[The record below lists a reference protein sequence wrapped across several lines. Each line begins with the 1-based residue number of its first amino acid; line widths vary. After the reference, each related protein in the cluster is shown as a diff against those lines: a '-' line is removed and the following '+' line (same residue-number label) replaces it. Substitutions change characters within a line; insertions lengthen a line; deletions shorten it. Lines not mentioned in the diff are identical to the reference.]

1 MLRPTT
7 IPAFFDPALILPIA
21 NLPGHLSPATL
32 SAFFD
37 PALLTEIK
45 GHSGCYGGP
54 VPYKTTGYL
63 EGAGGYIMLGQ
74 LGKEV
79 TYDFAFMQRQ
89 LFKYSGIGVSDA
101 AAGVGYAEYFGFAN
115 GFRSNVEISTDYRG
129 PFILVPGGVSGTIPP
144 FADIGIGLGIG
155 GVAFSA
161 PNGSI
166 YGTSFYLGI
175 NLAGD
180 PLPFIDIGVA
190 YVTYEAEPP
199 INPPPYFNAD
209 GTVDL
214 TRLVRDIRSGT
225 DSPWRTGALAS
236 IQWIARDIAISS
248 ATYLAKVHDEIY
260 VNSSL

>member
-1 MLRPTT
+1 
-7 IPAFFDPALILPIA
+7 
-21 NLPGHLSPATL
+21 
-32 SAFFD
+32 
-37 PALLTEIK
+37 
-45 GHSGCYGGP
+45 
-54 VPYKTTGYL
+54 
-63 EGAGGYIMLGQ
+63 MLGQ

-79 TYDFAFMQRQ
+79 TYDFAAMQRQ

-101 AAGVGYAEYFGFAN
+101 VAGVGYTEYLGFAN
-115 GFRSNVEISTDYRG
+115 GFRSNIEISTDYRG
-129 PFILVPGGVSGTIPP
+129 PFILVSVGGSGTIPP
-144 FADIGIGLGIG
+144 VADIGLGLGVGIVEFG
-155 GVAFSA
+155 A

-166 YGTSFYLGI
+166 IGISIFIGI

-180 PLPFIDIGVA
+180 PLPVLDVGVA
-190 YVTYEAEPP
+190 YVQYTEEPP
-199 INPPPYFNAD
+199 LNPPPYFNAD